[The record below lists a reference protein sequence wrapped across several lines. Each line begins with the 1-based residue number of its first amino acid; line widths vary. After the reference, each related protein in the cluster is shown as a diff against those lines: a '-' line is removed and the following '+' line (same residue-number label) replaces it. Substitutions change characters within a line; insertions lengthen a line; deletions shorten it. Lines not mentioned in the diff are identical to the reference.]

1 MTSAGALF
9 IYLLAGTLAAIALS
23 RRDEKA
29 RAGFLRAAEQ
39 IVILLPRM
47 VIALIAAGFMVM
59 LIPTDLIGRY
69 LGAESGLTGIMIGSV
84 AGLLVPSGGLI
95 AFALAAAF
103 ASKGAATPALV
114 AFLTGWSVFAL
125 HRIFIFEIPLLGA
138 HFTLMRVVS
147 VLLLPPIAGG
157 LALLAVGYLNAG
169 PS

>member
-1 MTSAGALF
+1 MISTGAVF
-9 IYLLAGTLAAIALS
+9 IWLLAGALAAIASS
-23 RRDEKA
+23 RRDESA
-29 RAGFLRAAEQ
+29 RAGFARATEQ
-39 IVILLPRM
+39 IVVLLPRM
-47 VIALIAAGFMVM
+47 VLALVAAGFMLT

-69 LGAESGLTGIMIGSV
+69 LGEGSGLTGILIGSA

-103 ASKGAATPALV
+103 AGKGAATPALI

-138 HFTLMRVVS
+138 RFTRMRVMS

-157 LALLAVGYLNAG
+157 LALLVVEYLKVGAG
-169 PS
+169 